1 MAPQKVFDSAD
12 AYTTSITTLLPA
24 HALMREIAIA
34 SLVAQT
40 PERGTLGV
48 VGCGP
53 GDELVAL
60 AAAFPGW
67 NIIAFEPAEAMARA
81 ATDHVRREG
90 LHEQVCV
97 IPQPLHLADAPD
109 WDAALCLMVT
119 HFIATGPDRQKFWRA
134 WASHLRP
141 GTPWVLS
148 EIVATSPEE
157 REAWV
162 RWARHQGASEVELKR
177 LDARLAGDGFY
188 VLPEHDTLLMAEQA
202 GLLAPCTLLQVL
214 GVRMWSGTRG

>member
-1 MAPQKVFDSAD
+1 MADQKVFNSAD
-12 AYTTSITTLLPA
+12 DYSASIARLLPA

-34 SLVAQT
+34 SLGAQT

-60 AAAFPGW
+60 AAAFPGRD
-67 NIIAFEPAEAMARA
+67 IIAFEPAEAMARTA
-81 ATDHVRREG
+81 VERLRVEG
-90 LHEQVCV
+90 LAEQVRV
-97 IPQPLHLADAPD
+97 IPRALHPAAAPD
-109 WDAALCLMVT
+109 WDAAICLMVT
-119 HFIATGPDRQKFWRA
+119 HFIAPGAARRDFWKA
-134 WASHLRP
+134 WASHLRT
-141 GTPWVLS
+141 GAPWVLS
-148 EIVATSPEE
+148 EIVATTPEE

-162 RWARHQGASEVELKR
+162 RWARQQGASEVELKR

>member
-1 MAPQKVFDSAD
+1 MADQKVFNSAD
-12 AYTTSITTLLPA
+12 DYSASIARLLPA

-34 SLVAQT
+34 SLGAQP

-60 AAAFPGW
+60 AAAFPGRD
-67 NIIAFEPAEAMARA
+67 IIAFEPAEAMARTA
-81 ATDHVRREG
+81 VERLRVEG
-90 LHEQVCV
+90 LAEQVRV
-97 IPQPLHLADAPD
+97 IPRALHPAAAPD
-109 WDAALCLMVT
+109 WDAAICLMVT
-119 HFIATGPDRQKFWRA
+119 HFIAPGAARRDFWKA
-134 WASHLRP
+134 WASHLRT
-141 GTPWVLS
+141 GAPWVLS
-148 EIVATSPEE
+148 EIVATTPEE
-157 REAWV
+157 HKAWV
-162 RWARHQGASEVELKR
+162 QWARHQGASEVELTR

-188 VLPEHDTLLMAEQA
+188 VLPEQDTLLMAEQA